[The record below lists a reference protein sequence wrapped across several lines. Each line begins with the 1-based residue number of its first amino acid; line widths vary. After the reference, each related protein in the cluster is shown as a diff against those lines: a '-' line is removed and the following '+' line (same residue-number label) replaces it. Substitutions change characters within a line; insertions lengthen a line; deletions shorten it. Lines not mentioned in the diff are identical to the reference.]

1 MTRRR
6 PRRDSD
12 WLILLAVHFGGF
24 FGMATAPSC
33 GLLVIVLRE
42 RAAGRAAGF
51 DEAISP
57 WAWTCPLAG
66 AFVAGI
72 VPGAVGAAV
81 ALKIRRHRHADW
93 PEARTHFLGAYAGAA
108 VAGAALTAAAAVSS
122 LG

>member
-24 FGMATAPSC
+24 LGMATAPSC
-33 GLLVIVLRE
+33 GLLAIIVSGRF
-42 RAAGRAAGF
+42 AGY
-51 DEAISP
+51 DEP
-57 WAWTCPLAG
+57 VYLYAWMCPLAG